1 MQSSP
6 RRLVNYFAIAAGAL
20 GFLLSFFLAAT
31 MLLQR
36 GNPGFLLIWLLAVSM
51 TAACMRVHARWRKSF
66 DRIYDEQA
74 ARIFYPARREWKLD
88 VEDVMF
94 RDLPDAAAV
103 S

>member
-20 GFLLSFFLAAT
+20 GFLLSFFLAVT

-36 GNPGFLLIWLLAVSM
+36 GNPGFLLIWLLAVTM
-51 TAACMRVHARWRKSF
+51 TVACMRVHARLRRSF
-66 DRIYDEQA
+66 DRIYDEQTS
-74 ARIFYPARREWKLD
+74 RTFYPALRAWKLD

-94 RDLPDAAAV
+94 RDLPDTATV